1 MTPTPKT
8 LRHVA
13 KAVAAHGFTDARDWA
28 HGLAEL
34 ATLSDAE
41 IEATAAAVPARCAV
55 PSWCRETGAVYCCNR
70 SLATCFFTRRPNEVA
85 ANELGEVI
93 DFAALPRSR

>member
-1 MTPTPKT
+1 MTHTPNT

-13 KAVAAHGFTDARDWA
+13 KAVAAHDFTDARDWA

-34 ATLSDAE
+34 AALSDAE

-55 PSWCRETGAVYCCNR
+55 PSWCRETGAVYYCNR
-70 SLATCFFTRRPNEVA
+70 SLATCFFARRLDEVA
-85 ANELGEVI
+85 ANALGEMS